1 MEEKEISF
9 KNTNEN
15 KPENSSGVFLF
26 TLAMIFVLGLL
37 VSNISASNVFYTS
50 GIISLSAAEFI
61 FPITY
66 IVNDLLNEFF
76 DMKKVVKITLVG
88 ILITFISMVCLYLTT
103 LLPTGYVEY
112 QTVFGFFT
120 SGVVGITIA
129 SFIAY
134 IAGSLV
140 NSLIMGKLKQKD
152 KDKKFFKRAIAS
164 SVVAELVDS
173 FVFITGCCM
182 FASHFYFWD
191 KLLSLA
197 LTIFVIKIL
206 VEILVFPLTNLI
218 RNQVKKH
225 GWV

>member
-1 MEEKEISF
+1 MEEKKLDF
-9 KNTNEN
+9 KNTNE
-15 KPENSSGVFLF
+15 KKSENTSGVFLY
-26 TLAMIFVLGLL
+26 TLAMVFVLGLL
-37 VSNISASNVFYTS
+37 VSNISASNVFYTT

-66 IVNDLLNEFF
+66 IINDLLNEFF
-76 DMKKVVKITLVG
+76 DMKKVVKITLIG
-88 ILITFISMVCLYLTT
+88 ILITFISMVVLYLTT

-112 QTVFGFFT
+112 QNVFGFFT

-134 IAGSLV
+134 MAGSLV

-152 KDKKFFKRAIAS
+152 REKKFFKRAIGS
-164 SVVAELVDS
+164 SIAAELVDS
-173 FVFITGCCM
+173 FVFITCCCI

-191 KLLSLA
+191 KLLSLS
-197 LTIFVIKIL
+197 LTIFVIKIA
-206 VEILVFPLTNLI
+206 VELLVFPLTNLI
-218 RNQVKKH
+218 RNQVIKR

>member
-76 DMKKVVKITLVG
+76 DMKKVVKITLIG

-103 LLPTGYVEY
+103 FLPTGYIEY
-112 QTVFGFFT
+112 ETVFGFFT
-120 SGVVGITIA
+120 SGVVGITVA

-134 IAGSLV
+134 IAPCV
-140 NSLIMGKLKQKD
+140 
-152 KDKKFFKRAIAS
+152 
-164 SVVAELVDS
+164 
-173 FVFITGCCM
+173 
-182 FASHFYFWD
+182 
-191 KLLSLA
+191 
-197 LTIFVIKIL
+197 
-206 VEILVFPLTNLI
+206 
-218 RNQVKKH
+218 
-225 GWV
+225 